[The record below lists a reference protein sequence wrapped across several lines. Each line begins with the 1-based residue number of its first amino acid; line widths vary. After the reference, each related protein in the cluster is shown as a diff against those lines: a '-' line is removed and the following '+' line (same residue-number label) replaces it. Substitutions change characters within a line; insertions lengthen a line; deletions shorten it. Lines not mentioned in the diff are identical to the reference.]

1 MSVTKAQ
8 LVGNVSTG
16 ASFAGIVTATSFS
29 GNVTGNATGLSGSPN
44 ITVGVATVTTL
55 KVGTGVTIS
64 SGVVTATEFDIS
76 GSSNTLTAGGLNVGV
91 ATASSVVV
99 GSAVTVNSS
108 GVNVTGVITATSLS
122 VGGRTVSS
130 LGVGINTSGGNVGY
144 GATLLDFRGAGIS
157 TITVAAGIATINIT
171 GGSSGG
177 ASVSISTVAPSSP
190 ANGDLWYD
198 SSVGNTYIWY
208 NSQNVWVVSQSY
220 GY

>member
-16 ASFAGIVTATSFS
+16 ASFAGIVTATSFN

-91 ATASSVVV
+91 ATATTFV
-99 GSAVTVNSS
+99 GALTGTATGLSGSPNITVGNINSS
-108 GVNVTGVITATSLS
+108 GVVTATSF
-122 VGGRTVSS
+122 VG
-130 LGVGINTSGGNVGY
+130 SGSGLTGLNIPAGY
-144 GATLLDFRGAGIS
+144 TELDSMLFG
-157 TITVAAGIATINIT
+157 
-171 GGSSGG
+171 
-177 ASVSISTVAPSSP
+177 
-190 ANGDLWYD
+190 
-198 SSVGNTYIWY
+198 
-208 NSQNVWVVSQSY
+208 
-220 GY
+220 